1 MEEFQLTHLKPSRY
15 KDTIDNCWV
24 PPTPPWYKVNTNATI
39 FSPTNF
45 VGIGVVIHDHEA
57 LVIAVL
63 IKHMPLPLGSTEMEA
78 KAMDEAVLFAWD
90 IEI

>member
-1 MEEFQLTHLKPSRY
+1 M
-15 KDTIDNCWV
+15 
-24 PPTPPWYKVNTNATI
+24 
-39 FSPTNF
+39 
-45 VGIGVVIHDHEA
+45 IHDHEA